1 VALCLFGIEV
11 AVLESLQEHPFFTL
25 SMQRCPDAELSYR
38 NNFFHRIIFF
48 KNSMPKG
55 DAVVTDLPQT
65 VRPPESGP
73 AESEPRPYRRNGGIS
88 LLLLIFVLIIP
99 FAILFG
105 ELGDRPGGFQI
116 AALVMYT
123 ISIPFVASEF
133 FVKLIPWKALTR
145 RKFLLRHCRALA
157 IVYVITTGALAAK
170 PHLPDWFTEE
180 VRKGS
185 FFDWFLIVTF
195 YLLACNE
202 CNWGE
207 GLEDKDS
214 SVAQ

>member
-1 VALCLFGIEV
+1 
-11 AVLESLQEHPFFTL
+11 
-25 SMQRCPDAELSYR
+25 
-38 NNFFHRIIFF
+38 
-48 KNSMPKG
+48 
-55 DAVVTDLPQT
+55 
-65 VRPPESGP
+65 
-73 AESEPRPYRRNGGIS
+73 
-88 LLLLIFVLIIP
+88 LIFVLIIP